1 MKVVKPISIGTANYA
16 KSPDTYG
23 YLNTG
28 DYPAWNVATAYAVG
42 DRVIVDSLQSAFEC
56 VSSHT
61 GTTPTLTMTTPWVR
75 IGASNAWKPFDAAVS
90 AQLVGY
96 AGGDQAVDLMR
107 IRLTGLGR
115 FSTVCVLAT
124 DASRVRVKFTDPNGT
139 ETYNTLRKAV
149 DTTPVIDAWTYC
161 FADLNV
167 SRDFVFDGI
176 DGWGSTA
183 DSILDIIVSN
193 DASGT
198 PVRIGE
204 IVVGLAVDIGEC
216 HAGPELSLIDYS
228 RKETNEYG
236 DLVLV
241 ERPYSF
247 RGTFDVEI
255 ASDRRNRIQ
264 SLMAVLRATPCVFF
278 PSEDDANDG
287 LIIYGFERDFS
298 ITYQTPTRTYASL
311 EIEGLT

>member
-1 MKVVKPISIGTANYA
+1 MKVVEPITIGTTNYA
-16 KSPDTYG
+16 KHPDTYG
-23 YLNTG
+23 YSNNG
-28 DYPAWNVATAYAVG
+28 DYDIWDVATAYVVG
-42 DRVIVDSLQSAFEC
+42 DRVIVDSLQSTFEC
-56 VSSHT
+56 VSGHT
-61 GTTPTLTMTTPWVR
+61 GTMPTLTMTTPWLRV
-75 IGASNAWKPFDAAVS
+75 GASNAWKAFDGAVS

-96 AGGDQAVDLMR
+96 SGGDQAPDQMR

-115 FSTVCVLAT
+115 FTAVCVLGT
-124 DASRVRVKFTDPNGT
+124 DASRVRAKFTDPNGT
-139 ETYNTLRKAV
+139 ETYNVVRYAV

-183 DSILDIIVSN
+183 SSILDITVSN
-193 DASGT
+193 DESGQ

-204 IVVGLAVDIGEC
+204 IVVGIAVEIGDC
-216 HAGPELSLIDYS
+216 HAGPELNLIDYS
-228 RKETNEYG
+228 RKEINDYG
-236 DLVLV
+236 DPMLV

-247 RGTFDVEI
+247 RGTFDIEI
-255 ASDRRNRIQ
+255 AANRRNRVQ
-264 SLMAVLRATPCVFF
+264 SLMATLRATPCVFY

-287 LIIYGFERDFS
+287 LIIYGFERDFA
-298 ITYQTPTRTYASL
+298 ITYQTPTRAYASL